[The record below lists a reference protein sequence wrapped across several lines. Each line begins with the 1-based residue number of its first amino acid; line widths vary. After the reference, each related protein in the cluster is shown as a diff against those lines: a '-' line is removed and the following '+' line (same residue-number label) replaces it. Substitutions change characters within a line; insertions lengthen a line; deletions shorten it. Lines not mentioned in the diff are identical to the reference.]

1 MLRIRCLLIQEYSTL
16 AREKKIKFNPKKK
29 IKMQLMLQLGIVVG
43 VLLLVVLVSF
53 ANKLNE
59 KSGR

>member
-1 MLRIRCLLIQEYSTL
+1 
-16 AREKKIKFNPKKK
+16 
-29 IKMQLMLQLGIVVG
+29 MLQLGIVVG

>member
-1 MLRIRCLLIQEYSTL
+1 
-16 AREKKIKFNPKKK
+16 
-29 IKMQLMLQLGIVVG
+29 MQLMLQLGIVVG
-43 VLLLVVLVSF
+43 VLLLVVLISF

>member
-1 MLRIRCLLIQEYSTL
+1 
-16 AREKKIKFNPKKK
+16 
-29 IKMQLMLQLGIVVG
+29 MQLMLQLGIVVG